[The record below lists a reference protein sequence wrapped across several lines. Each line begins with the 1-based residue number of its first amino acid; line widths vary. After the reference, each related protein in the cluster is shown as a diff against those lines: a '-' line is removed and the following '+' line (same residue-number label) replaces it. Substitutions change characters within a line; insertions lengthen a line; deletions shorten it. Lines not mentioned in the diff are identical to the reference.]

1 MIMLKSSAQPLSK
14 TKLMSKSRTKTSYA
28 FSVNFYN
35 LLEAASQEEAEKQ
48 VLEILR
54 RCVEKQDLSDFEI
67 YSHNKD
73 YFLIH

>member
-1 MIMLKSSAQPLSK
+1 MSK
-14 TKLMSKSRTKTSYA
+14 TRTKITHA
-28 FSVNFYN
+28 FSVNFYS
-35 LLEAASQEEAEKQ
+35 LLDAASQEEAEKQ

-54 RCVEKQDLSDFEI
+54 QCVEKQDLSDFEI

>member
-1 MIMLKSSAQPLSK
+1 MSK
-14 TKLMSKSRTKTSYA
+14 TKTKINHA

-54 RCVEKQDLSDFEI
+54 QCVEKQDLSDFEI